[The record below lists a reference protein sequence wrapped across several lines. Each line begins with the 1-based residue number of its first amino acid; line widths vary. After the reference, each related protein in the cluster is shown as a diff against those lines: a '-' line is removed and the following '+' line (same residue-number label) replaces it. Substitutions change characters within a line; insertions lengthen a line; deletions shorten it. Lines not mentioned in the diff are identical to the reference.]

1 MNKPDYTP
9 AFRSETPGI
18 ESKSAALKPRSDG
31 SLAPIDVLAEVPA
44 LDVWLANLRSPQ
56 TRKAYRKDV
65 VDFIE
70 SLDVHSHEE
79 LYRVKPAAVLAWRH
93 MLEGRELKASTIRRK
108 LAALSSLFTH
118 LVAQH
123 LCEFN
128 PVRDIK
134 RPSISRGKGSTASF
148 SQEQARKILNAPPSD
163 TVQGLR
169 DRAILSVGMQLGP
182 RRTEI
187 AHLIVSDLHMHNGHW
202 CLKVLRK
209 GGKEGR
215 EVINPETE
223 RRIRAY
229 LDKAK
234 HGEDL
239 DGPMF
244 RPTRKN
250 HVEGTEDM
258 RRHLASKTINRV
270 IQHWCKVAIGISSGF
285 SAHSMR
291 ATFATRALS
300 NGADLVNVKKALG
313 HADVSTTLIYD
324 HRADDPEQAASAFAK
339 Y

>member
-163 TVQGLR
+163 TV
-169 DRAILSVGMQLGP
+169 I
-182 RRTEI
+182 
-187 AHLIVSDLHMHNGHW
+187 H
-202 CLKVLRK
+202 
-209 GGKEGR
+209 
-215 EVINPETE
+215 EV
-223 RRIRAY
+223 
-229 LDKAK
+229 
-234 HGEDL
+234 
-239 DGPMF
+239 
-244 RPTRKN
+244 
-250 HVEGTEDM
+250 
-258 RRHLASKTINRV
+258 
-270 IQHWCKVAIGISSGF
+270 
-285 SAHSMR
+285 
-291 ATFATRALS
+291 
-300 NGADLVNVKKALG
+300 GADPPFTAPCG
-313 HADVSTTLIYD
+313 SPH
-324 HRADDPEQAASAFAK
+324 AASASRGILLVGSPINFHRLVGHPGSK
-339 Y
+339 LFDKSFDVMKNNVLVLGS